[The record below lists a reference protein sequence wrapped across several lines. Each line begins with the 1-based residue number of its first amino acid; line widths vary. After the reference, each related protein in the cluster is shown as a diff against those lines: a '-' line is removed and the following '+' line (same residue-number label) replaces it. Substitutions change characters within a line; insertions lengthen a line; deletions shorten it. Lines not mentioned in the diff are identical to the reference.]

1 MPLEPCLTALQ
12 FDIPLT
18 GIGDLKAEAGAEG
31 RTFGDLIQRLA
42 GSFTVNARNGAVP
55 VDFGRLLGAA
65 APLDADGWS
74 RDSVTVFD
82 QLKADC
88 RLGSGHIW
96 CDTFNM
102 QTRRGVISGSGDVD
116 LGQRTLDWS
125 LFVATPAQPL
135 RASQL
140 SAETPP
146 RVSISGSLLQPMIRR
161 ADRPT
166 LGDGSVQAN
175 PAVNQISP
183 R

>member
-1 MPLEPCLTALQ
+1 
-12 FDIPLT
+12 
-18 GIGDLKAEAGAEG
+18 
-31 RTFGDLIQRLA
+31 
-42 GSFTVNARNGAVP
+42 
-55 VDFGRLLGAA
+55 
-65 APLDADGWS
+65 
-74 RDSVTVFD
+74 
-82 QLKADC
+82 
-88 RLGSGHIW
+88 
-96 CDTFNM
+96 
-102 QTRRGVISGSGDVD
+102 
-116 LGQRTLDWS
+116 

>member
-1 MPLEPCLTALQ
+1 
-12 FDIPLT
+12 
-18 GIGDLKAEAGAEG
+18 
-31 RTFGDLIQRLA
+31 
-42 GSFTVNARNGAVP
+42 
-55 VDFGRLLGAA
+55 
-65 APLDADGWS
+65 
-74 RDSVTVFD
+74 
-82 QLKADC
+82 
-88 RLGSGHIW
+88 
-96 CDTFNM
+96 
-102 QTRRGVISGSGDVD
+102 

-146 RVSISGSLLQPMIRR
+146 RISISGSLLQPMIRR

-166 LGDGSVQAN
+166 LGDRSGQAN